1 MELDR
6 MIRDIDIFDGL
17 KEAEVVEI
25 IALCEER
32 VLRAGE
38 TLVRQGEPGNEMYII
53 TEGFVE
59 VLLGGRGEAPPRVII
74 TLGPGQITGE
84 MALLDQGPRSATV
97 RAVSTPT
104 IIHAIR
110 RQEFERLCEK
120 NTRIGYVVMRNMALD
135 LVFKLRHRN
144 LTEGQERPH
153 GGV

>member
-1 MELDR
+1 MDLDR

-17 KEAEVVEI
+17 QAGEVVEI
-25 IALCEER
+25 IALCQER

-59 VLLGGRGEAPPRVII
+59 VILGGRGEAPPRAII

-120 NTRIGYVVMRNMALD
+120 NTHIGYVVMRNIALD

-144 LTEGQERPH
+144 LVGN
-153 GGV
+153 

>member
-17 KEAEVVEI
+17 NEAEIAEI
-25 IALCEER
+25 TALCQER
-32 VLRAGE
+32 VLREGE
-38 TLVRQGEPGNEMYII
+38 TLVHQGDVGDEMYII
-53 TEGFVE
+53 TQGFVE
-59 VLLGGRGEAPPRVII
+59 VILGRRGEAPPRVII

-104 IIHAIR
+104 IIQAIR
-110 RQEFERLCEK
+110 RQEFERLCER
-120 NTRIGYVVMRNMALD
+120 NTRIGYVVMRNLALD

-144 LTEGQERPH
+144 LTEG
-153 GGV
+153 